1 MIKKSYHIIGVVA
14 VVFSLAACNTIALAP
29 LDDAYYWPEKEIA
42 KEMSKHAAQPASQPA
57 KTTTEQ
63 LPLNEVKASEQPIQY
78 INVQDTTVTV
88 KIKR

>member
-1 MIKKSYHIIGVVA
+1 MIKKSYHIIGLVA
-14 VVFSLAACNTIALAP
+14 VVLSLAACNTIALAP

-42 KEMSKHAAQPASQPA
+42 KEMSKQGAQPASQPA

-63 LPLNEVKASEQPIQY
+63 LPLNEVKSSEQPIQY

>member
-1 MIKKSYHIIGVVA
+1 MIKKSYHIIGLVSVVL
-14 VVFSLAACNTIALAP
+14 SLAACNTIALAP

-63 LPLNEVKASEQPIQY
+63 LPLNEVKSSEQPIQY

>member
-14 VVFSLAACNTIALAP
+14 VVLSLAACNTIALAP

-63 LPLNEVKASEQPIQY
+63 LPLNEVKSSEQPIQY